1 MTGRVGSRWGV
12 AGWRSGSRSRWWA
25 GVEWWAGRRGYLALG
40 VLCAGVT
47 AFVATVPYHRD
58 WFDLWVYHD
67 AVSHWTA
74 AEGGVRG
81 AGLYDYRV
89 PGEAYGFTYP
99 PFAALC
105 VLPLS
110 LLSWPVAV
118 VAGVVAN
125 LGALALIL
133 RRLAGPVIRR
143 HGLDRW
149 TSYILILCMLALL
162 EPVYDSISF
171 GQVNLLLLALVLTDA
186 RLLVIGSRW
195 AGIGIGLAA
204 AVKLTPAIFIGYLV
218 VTRRPRAAGTAVAV
232 AAGATLLSVWPA
244 PGASYAYWTS
254 ALWDTSRI
262 GDLSY
267 VSNQSWQGVV
277 ARLAAPAEPGRLW
290 WVCGVVAVVGAWA
303 YRVDRARAVGD
314 VRGGIAL
321 TGAAACLVSPV
332 TWVHHLVWLLPA
344 LAVLADRALEPP
356 RRWRPLAV
364 AVAVYVILCSYVV
377 WLWRYDASGVDG
389 FIGSNMFVW
398 TALALLLSLPLRAP
412 DPDLRALSGGPV
424 RPVPERRGA
433 AAATP

>member
-1 MTGRVGSRWGV
+1 MRPRDAT
-12 AGWRSGSRSRWWA
+12 
-25 GVEWWAGRRGYLALG
+25 RRGTKGWWPASRRRRYLLLG

-58 WFDLWVYHD
+58 WFDLWVYYD
-67 AVSHWTA
+67 AVRHWTDA
-74 AEGGVRG
+74 GGGLRG

-89 PGEAYGFTYP
+89 PGQVYGFTYP

-110 LLSWPVAV
+110 LLAWPVALTV
-118 VAGVVAN
+118 GIVAN

-133 RRLAGPVIRR
+133 RRLAEPVIRR

-149 TSYILILCMLALL
+149 TSYTLILCMLALL

-186 RLLVIGSRW
+186 RLLSTGSRW

-218 VTRRPRAAGTAVAV
+218 VTRRWRAAGTAVAV
-232 AAGATLLSVWPA
+232 AVGATLLAGWLA
-244 PGASYAYWTS
+244 PGASHAYWTS

-267 VSNQSWQGVV
+267 VSNQSLQGVL
-277 ARLAAPAEPGRLW
+277 ARLSAPAEPDRLW
-290 WVCGVVAVVGAWA
+290 WACGVVAVVGAWA
-303 YRVDRARAVGD
+303 YRVDKARTVGD

-356 RRWRPLAV
+356 RRGRPLIA
-364 AVAVYVILCSYVV
+364 AVAVYVIQCSYVV
-377 WLWRYDASGVDG
+377 WLWRYDASGVAG
-389 FIGSNMFVW
+389 FIGGNAFVW
-398 TALALLLSLPLRAP
+398 TALALLLTLPVRPPHPA
-412 DPDLRALSGGPV
+412 LRALSGGPV
-424 RPVPERRGA
+424 RPAPEPRAA

>member
-1 MTGRVGSRWGV
+1 MTGWSVPARWPASR
-12 AGWRSGSRSRWWA
+12 
-25 GVEWWAGRRGYLALG
+25 RRRDLLLG

-58 WFDLWVYHD
+58 WFDLWVYYD

-74 AEGGVRG
+74 APGGLSG

-89 PGEAYGFTYP
+89 PGQVYGFTYP

-105 VLPLS
+105 LLPLS
-110 LLSWPVAV
+110 LLSRPVALTV
-118 VAGVVAN
+118 GIAAN

-133 RRLAGPVIRR
+133 RGLAEPLIRR
-143 HGLDRW
+143 HGLPRW
-149 TSYILILCMLALL
+149 SSYALILCLLALL
-162 EPVYDSISF
+162 EPVYDSVSF
-171 GQVNLLLLALVLTDA
+171 GQVNLLLLALVLSDA
-186 RLLVIGSRW
+186 RLLSGGGRW
-195 AGIGIGLAA
+195 AGVGIGLAA

-218 VTRRPRAAGTAVAV
+218 VTRRWRAAGTAAAVAV
-232 AAGATLLSVWPA
+232 GATLFAVWLA
-244 PGASYAYWTS
+244 PGASHAYWTS

-267 VSNQSWQGVV
+267 VSNQSWQGVL
-277 ARLAAPAEPGRLW
+277 ARLRAPAEPDRLW
-290 WVCGVVAVVGAWA
+290 WACGAVAIAGVWA
-303 YRVDRARAVGD
+303 YRVDKARAVGD

-356 RRWRPLAV
+356 RRGRPLTA
-364 AVAVYVILCSYVV
+364 AVAVYVILCSYVI

-389 FIGSNMFVW
+389 LIGSNTFVW
-398 TALALLLSLPLRAP
+398 TALALLLWLPVRPPHPALRAP
-412 DPDLRALSGGPV
+412 SGGPE
-424 RPVPERRGA
+424 RPAPERRGA

>member
-1 MTGRVGSRWGV
+1 MTGQGVTGRWR
-12 AGWRSGSRSRWWA
+12 AGWWPMA
-25 GVEWWAGRRGYLALG
+25 RRRRHLLLG

-58 WFDLWVYHD
+58 WFDLWVYYD
-67 AVSHWTA
+67 AVRHWTD

-81 AGLYDYRV
+81 GGLYDYRV
-89 PGEAYGFTYP
+89 PGQSYGFTYP

-110 LLSWPVAV
+110 PLSWPA
-118 VAGVVAN
+118 ALTIGIAAN

-133 RRLAGPVIRR
+133 RRLAEPVIRR

-149 TSYILILCMLALL
+149 TSYTLILCMLALL

-186 RLLVIGSRW
+186 RLLSTGSRW

-218 VTRRPRAAGTAVAV
+218 LTRRRRAAGTAAAVAV
-232 AAGATLLSVWPA
+232 GATLLAVWLS
-244 PGASYAYWTS
+244 PGASHAYWTS

-267 VSNQSWQGVV
+267 VSNQSWQGVL
-277 ARLAAPAEPGRLW
+277 ARLSAPAEPDRLW
-290 WVCGVVAVVGAWA
+290 WACGVAAVVGAWV
-303 YRVDRARAVGD
+303 YRIGKARAVGD

-321 TGAAACLVSPV
+321 TGAAACLISPV

-356 RRWRPLAV
+356 RRRRRLIV
-364 AVAVYVILCSYVV
+364 AVSVYVLLCSYVV
-377 WLWRYDASGVDG
+377 WLWRYDASGIDG
-389 FIGSNMFVW
+389 FVGANAFVW
-398 TALALLLSLPLRAP
+398 TELALLLALPLRPPHPA
-412 DPDLRALSGGPV
+412 LRGPSGGPE
-424 RPVPERRGA
+424 RPAPEPREA

>member
-1 MTGRVGSRWGV
+1 MT
-12 AGWRSGSRSRWWA
+12 
-25 GVEWWAGRRGYLALG
+25 
-40 VLCAGVT
+40 T
-47 AFVATVPYHRD
+47 FVATVPYHRD
-58 WFDLWVYHD
+58 WFDLWVYYD
-67 AVSHWTA
+67 AVRHWTDA
-74 AEGGVRG
+74 GGGLRG

-89 PGEAYGFTYP
+89 PGQAYGFTYP

-110 LLSWPVAV
+110 LLSWPAALV
-118 VAGVVAN
+118 VGIVAN

-133 RRLAGPVIRR
+133 RRLAEPVIRR

-149 TSYILILCMLALL
+149 PSYVLILCLLALL

-186 RLLVIGSRW
+186 RLLSTGSRW

-204 AVKLTPAIFIGYLV
+204 AIKLTPAIFIGHLL
-218 VTRRPRAAGTAVAV
+218 VTRRWRAAGTAVAV
-232 AAGATLLSVWPA
+232 AVGATLLAVWLA
-244 PGASYAYWTS
+244 PGASHAYWTS

-267 VSNQSWQGVV
+267 VSNQSWQGVL
-277 ARLAAPAEPGRLW
+277 ARLSAPAEPDRLW
-290 WVCGVVAVVGAWA
+290 WACGVVAVVGLWA
-303 YRVDRARAVGD
+303 YRVDRTRAVGD

-356 RRWRPLAV
+356 RRGRPLTV
-364 AVAVYVILCSYVV
+364 AVTVYVVLCSYVV

-389 FIGSNMFVW
+389 FVGGNMFVW
-398 TALALLLSLPLRAP
+398 TELALLLTLPVRPP
-412 DPDLRALSGGPV
+412 DPAIRALSGGPV
-424 RPVPERRGA
+424 RPAPEPRGA

>member
-1 MTGRVGSRWGV
+1 MTGRGATRRWSG
-12 AGWRSGSRSRWWA
+12 ARFRSGVRRWSGA
-25 GVEWWAGRRGYLALG
+25 RRGPLLLG
-40 VLCAGVT
+40 ALCAGVT
-47 AFVATVPYHRD
+47 TFVATVPYHRD
-58 WFDLWVYHD
+58 WFDLWVYYD
-67 AVSHWTA
+67 AVRHWTG
-74 AEGGVRG
+74 AEGGLRG

-89 PGEAYGFTYP
+89 PGQVYGFTYP

-110 LLSWPVAV
+110 LLSWPVALT
-118 VAGVVAN
+118 AGIVAN

-133 RRLAGPVIRR
+133 RRLAEPVIRR

-149 TSYILILCMLALL
+149 TSYTLILCMLALL

-186 RLLVIGSRW
+186 RLLSTGSRW

-218 VTRRPRAAGTAVAV
+218 VTRRRRAAGTAVAV
-232 AAGATLLSVWPA
+232 AVGATLLALLLA

-267 VSNQSWQGVV
+267 VSNQSWQGVL
-277 ARLAAPAEPGRLW
+277 ARLAAPHEPERLW
-290 WVCGVVAVVGAWA
+290 WALGVLAIVGLWA
-303 YRVDRARAVGD
+303 YRVDKARAAGD
-314 VRGGIAL
+314 IRGGIAL

-356 RRWRPLAV
+356 RRGGPLTV
-364 AVAVYVILCSYVV
+364 AVGVYVMLCSYVV

-389 FIGSNMFVW
+389 FVGANAFVW
-398 TALALLLSLPLRAP
+398 TALALLLTLPLRSP
-412 DPDLRALSGGPV
+412 DPEFRALSGGPV
-424 RPVPERRGA
+424 RPVPEPRA
-433 AAATP
+433 AAEATP

>member
-1 MTGRVGSRWGV
+1 MTGRGAR
-12 AGWRSGSRSRWWA
+12 RWWS
-25 GVEWWAGRRGYLALG
+25 GPRRGRLLLG

-47 AFVATVPYHRD
+47 VFVATVPYHRD
-58 WFDLWVYHD
+58 WFDLWVYYD
-67 AVSHWTA
+67 AVRHWTGA
-74 AEGGVRG
+74 PGGVRG

-89 PGEAYGFTYP
+89 PGQVYGFTYP

-110 LLSWPVAV
+110 LFTWPLAV
-118 VAGVVAN
+118 TAGVVAN

-149 TSYILILCMLALL
+149 TSYVLILCLLALL

-186 RLLVIGSRW
+186 RLLVTGSRW

-204 AVKLTPAIFIGYLV
+204 AVKLTPAIFIGYLF
-218 VTRRPRAAGTAVAV
+218 VTRRHRAGGTAAAVAV
-232 AAGATLLSVWPA
+232 GATLFAVWAA

-254 ALWDTSRI
+254 ALWDTGRI

-267 VSNQSWQGVV
+267 VSNQSWQGVL

-290 WVCGVVAVVGAWA
+290 WVCGVVAVAGVWVLRVG
-303 YRVDRARAVGD
+303 RARAVGD

-321 TGAAACLVSPV
+321 TGAAGCLVSPV

-356 RRWRPLAV
+356 RGFRPPAV
-364 AVAVYVILCSYVV
+364 AAVVYVILCSYVV
-377 WLWRYDASGVDG
+377 WLWRYDAGGVDG
-389 FIGSNMFVW
+389 FVGSNMFVW
-398 TALALLLSLPLRAP
+398 TSLALLLALPLRGP
-412 DPDLRALSGGPV
+412 DPEFGGLRGGPV
-424 RPVPERRGA
+424 GPAAEPRGA
-433 AAATP
+433 AAAVP

>member
-1 MTGRVGSRWGV
+1 MTGREL
-12 AGWRSGSRSRWWA
+12 AGQEPTGR
-25 GVEWWAGRRGYLALG
+25 EPAGRDMRRRYLLLG

-47 AFVATVPYHRD
+47 AFVATVPFHRD
-58 WFDLWVYHD
+58 WFDLWVYYD
-67 AVSHWTA
+67 AVRHWTDS
-74 AEGGVRG
+74 GGGLRG
-81 AGLYDYRV
+81 DGLYDYRV
-89 PGEAYGFTYP
+89 PGEVYGFTYP

-110 LLSWPVAV
+110 LFSWPVAL
-118 VAGVVAN
+118 VAGIAAN

-133 RRLAGPVIRR
+133 RRLAEPVIRR

-149 TSYILILCMLALL
+149 TSYTLILCLLALL

-186 RLLVIGSRW
+186 RLLSTGSRW

-218 VTRRPRAAGTAVAV
+218 VTRRWRAAALAVAI
-232 AAGATLLSVWPA
+232 ALGATLLAVGLA
-244 PGASYAYWTS
+244 PGASYAYWTH

-267 VSNQSWQGVV
+267 VSNQSWQGVL
-277 ARLAAPAEPGRLW
+277 ARLSAPADPDRLW
-290 WVCGVVAVVGAWA
+290 WGVGVLAVVGVWA
-303 YRVDRARAVGD
+303 YRVDKARAVGD

-344 LAVLADRALEPP
+344 LAILADRALEPP
-356 RRWRPLAV
+356 RRGHRLTV
-364 AVAVYVILCSYVV
+364 AVGVYVILCSYVV
-377 WLWRYDASGVDG
+377 WLWRYDASGIGG
-389 FIGSNMFVW
+389 FVGANTFVW
-398 TALALLLSLPLRAP
+398 TELALLLALPLRPPRPAFTAP
-412 DPDLRALSGGPV
+412 SGVPG
-424 RPVPERRGA
+424 RPAPEPRGA